1 VISFAGCVLSWA
13 TSLLWCQLRLRRS
26 ASSGLIRDRYCRP
39 NLKQLNLISACYAD
53 GGEPR
58 VDEGAPAEGGT
69 GRILS
74 DIGGSY
80 PENESRLSDTAL
92 GWMAGEAKRAG
103 LIVNDDYLHLYGR
116 HTGPQHDEC
125 RVGHQYVW
133 LQI

>member
-1 VISFAGCVLSWA
+1 MQERRLDIWNPVISSAGCVLSWA
-13 TSLLWCQLRLRRS
+13 TSLRWWQLRLRRS

-58 VDEGAPAEGGT
+58 VEEGAPAEGGT

-74 DIGGSY
+74 DI
-80 PENESRLSDTAL
+80 ESRLSDIAL

-103 LIVNDDYLHLYGR
+103 LIVQR
-116 HTGPQHDEC
+116 
-125 RVGHQYVW
+125 
-133 LQI
+133 

>member
-1 VISFAGCVLSWA
+1 VFFLG
-13 TSLLWCQLRLRRS
+13 RLPCDGGS
-26 ASSGLIRDRYCRP
+26 VACGGPASSGLIRDRYCRP
-39 NLKQLNLISACYAD
+39 SLKQLNLISACYAD

-80 PENESRLSDTAL
+80 PENESRLSDIAL

-103 LIVNDDYLHLYGR
+103 LTPTNQLLV
-116 HTGPQHDEC
+116 P
-125 RVGHQYVW
+125 VW
-133 LQI
+133 AGILKCPERQ